1 MLRLLITQASDRKI
15 LKGAF
20 EDIRDEDDIEIY
32 RKLITECLN
41 IGIEVNFY
49 TIMKPA
55 KRIKRP
61 HVMRN
66 QHDVN
71 MAYRA

>member
-1 MLRLLITQASDRKI
+1 MLSLLITEVSEKKV
-15 LKGAF
+15 LKHVF

-49 TIMKPA
+49 TIMEPA
-55 KRIKRP
+55 KRKKRP